1 MSPALT
7 FYGRFVKPLLDF
19 IVALMALIFF
29 SPLWVIIT
37 ILLYLSNRGQVF
49 FKQVRPGYQGKSF
62 QIIKFI
68 TMNDTRGTDGEWLPD
83 QDRLTAIGRW
93 LRKTSL
99 DELPQLINV
108 LKGEMSIVGPRPL
121 LPEYLD
127 LYSPEQAR
135 RHAVRPGLTGWA
147 QVNGRNAITWK
158 EKFIL
163 DVRYVDRQSFF
174 LDLKILFLTLKQV
187 MGAQDINTPGSATAE
202 KFNGS
207 N

>member
-1 MSPALT
+1 MSPSLT

-29 SPLWVIIT
+29 SPLWFIIT
-37 ILLYLSNRGQVF
+37 ILLFLSNRGQVL

-68 TMNDTRGTDGEWLPD
+68 TMNDTRGTDGKWLPD

-202 KFNGS
+202 KFNG
-207 N
+207 NN

>member
-7 FYGRFVKPLLDF
+7 FYGRFVKPFLDF

-29 SPLWVIIT
+29 SPLWLIIT
-37 ILLYLSNRGQVF
+37 ILLFLSNSGQVF

-68 TMNDTRGTDGEWLPD
+68 TMNDTRGTDGKWLPD

-202 KFNGS
+202 KFNG
-207 N
+207 NN

>member
-29 SPLWVIIT
+29 SPLWLIIT
-37 ILLYLSNRGQVF
+37 IFLFLSNRGQVF

-202 KFNGS
+202 KFNG
-207 N
+207 NN

>member
-29 SPLWVIIT
+29 SPLWFIIT
-37 ILLYLSNRGQVF
+37 ILLFLSNRGQVL

-68 TMNDTRGTDGEWLPD
+68 TMNDTRGTDGKWLPD

-202 KFNGS
+202 KFNG
-207 N
+207 NN

>member
-29 SPLWVIIT
+29 SPLWFIIT
-37 ILLYLSNRGQVF
+37 ILLFLSNRGQVL

-202 KFNGS
+202 KFNG
-207 N
+207 NN